1 MSDPNDTLA
10 ERLARLEKQ
19 VADNERRLD
28 ALEAAV
34 QRLQQQVAAKAKRY
48 PPEEKT

>member
-1 MSDPNDTLA
+1 MTDPTDTPA
-10 ERLARLEKQ
+10 ERLDRLEKQ
-19 VADNERRLD
+19 VAAQEERLD
-28 ALEAAV
+28 ALEAHV